1 MTFKPVAGLFLS
13 ALAVAPLWSSQ
24 PTADEI
30 IANLTQAVGG
40 TDRIKSVYSLKTTS
54 HLLVAGT
61 KGEASVVSTMKTP
74 QMVYTE
80 ITRGG
85 TKFVECFDGHIKWAK
100 VDGGPAKKAPDEEA
114 KSYAADTWVM
124 IDGPLVDYK
133 AKGHKVDFLG
143 EEDVNGTPTY
153 KMHVVMKSGNTEDI
167 YLNQK
172 TYLPFKQ
179 VTHSSRNGHDTETVG
194 YMLDYKTYD
203 GITMATT
210 LLIKV
215 GNAAPIR
222 LKIDNIEF
230 NFPLTEAFFKMPE

>member
-1 MTFKPVAGLFLS
+1 
-13 ALAVAPLWSSQ
+13 
-24 PTADEI
+24 
-30 IANLTQAVGG
+30 
-40 TDRIKSVYSLKTTS
+40 
-54 HLLVAGT
+54 
-61 KGEASVVSTMKTP
+61 
-74 QMVYTE
+74 
-80 ITRGG
+80 
-85 TKFVECFDGHIKWAK
+85 